1 MKLLGALLMVTGA
14 ALAQT
19 PDLKSASGY
28 PKMVQKQVTAWIERA
43 AQKMPEEQYAFKPD
57 PAVRSFGQILGHI
70 ADADYLFC
78 SAVLGED
85 SSSPGIEK
93 TKTTKAELTSA
104 LHAAFAYCNRAYDAL
119 TDANTHPYHVQVGN
133 WIREHRGIYRLA
145 LFPAA
150 DRPDLVLW
158 ALWSRNRNEE
168 VEGVYSHHTALRL
181 YDLSDLSPAK
191 LHMTVPT
198 HFRRN

>member
-1 MKLLGALLMVTGA
+1 MKRLSIIVLVTCS

-43 AQKMPEEQYAFKPD
+43 AEKMPQEQYAFKPD

-93 TKTTKAELTSA
+93 TKTTKAELTAA
-104 LHAAFAYCNRAYDAL
+104 LHEAFAYCNRAYDTL
-119 TDANTHPYHVQVGN
+119 TDAGANETVKAFGGERN
-133 WIREHRGIYRLA
+133 KLG
-145 LFPAA
+145 
-150 DRPDLVLW
+150 VLW
-158 ALWSRNRNEE
+158 FNASHNLEHYGNL
-168 VEGVYSHHTALRL
+168 VVYMRL
-181 YDLSDLSPAK
+181 K
-191 LHMTVPT
+191 GIVPPSSEPKPK
-198 HFRRN
+198 